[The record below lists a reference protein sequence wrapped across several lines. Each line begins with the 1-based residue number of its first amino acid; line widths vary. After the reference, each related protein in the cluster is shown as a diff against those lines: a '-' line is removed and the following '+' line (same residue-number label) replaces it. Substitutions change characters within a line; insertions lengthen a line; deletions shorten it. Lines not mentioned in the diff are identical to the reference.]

1 MPYSPEPDM
10 GSGVR
15 EDAREK
21 RAEVSNGRA
30 QLDHHMSRHSI
41 SADAIRAFHTL
52 RGSAR
57 VVDASAIS
65 ELAAALEL
73 WLNRLT
79 ATDGRLDDAG
89 ISLIEAA
96 TETLGSWCEQV
107 GSDAAAQQSARL
119 WLEQIESLQG
129 SVDRLHADDEARQQ
143 IGRASCRESMSGRV
157 DRGGRRILKSKTI
170 RSTEALCMLSLMTQ
184 TRIHHIYL

>member
-1 MPYSPEPDM
+1 MRISDWSSDLCSSDLRNPDAAPEPDM
-10 GSGVR
+10 ASVFR

-21 RAEVSNGRA
+21 LAEVSNRLA
-30 QLDHHMSRHSI
+30 QLDHHMSRHAI

-96 TETLGSWCEQV
+96 TETLGRWCEQV
-107 GSDAAAQQSARL
+107 GRSEEHTS
-119 WLEQIESLQG
+119 ELQ
-129 SVDRLHADDEARQQ
+129 
-143 IGRASCRESMSGRV
+143 
-157 DRGGRRILKSKTI
+157 
-170 RSTEALCMLSLMTQ
+170 SLM
-184 TRIHHIYL
+184 RISSAVFCLKKKKKTK

>member
-21 RAEVSNGRA
+21 RAEVSNWLA
-30 QLDHHMSRHSI
+30 QLDHHMSRHAI

-57 VVDASAIS
+57 VFEASAIS
-65 ELAAALEL
+65 ERAAALEL

-129 SVDRLHADDEARQQ
+129 SVDRLHEDDEARQLAEIFATEAFDLVQKAEGLQ
-143 IGRASCRESMSGRV
+143 IGRAHV
-157 DRGGRRILKSKTI
+157 
-170 RSTEALCMLSLMTQ
+170 
-184 TRIHHIYL
+184 

>member
-1 MPYSPEPDM
+1 M
-10 GSGVR
+10 R
-15 EDAREK
+15 
-21 RAEVSNGRA
+21 
-30 QLDHHMSRHSI
+30 I
-41 SADAIRAFHTL
+41 SDWSSDVCSSDL
-52 RGSAR
+52 
-57 VVDASAIS
+57 
-65 ELAAALEL
+65 LEL

-129 SVDRLHADDEARQQ
+129 SVDRLHEDDEARQLAE
-143 IGRASCRESMSGRV
+143 IFA
-157 DRGGRRILKSKTI
+157 
-170 RSTEALCMLSLMTQ
+170 TEAFDLVQKAEGLTGVERRSVVEGK
-184 TRIHHIYL
+184 RG

>member
-129 SVDRLHADDEARQQ
+129 SVDRLHEDDEARQLAEIFATEAFDLVQ
-143 IGRASCRESMSGRV
+143 KAEGLLGVWAQSPDDRAALQEKIGRAHV
-157 DRGGRRILKSKTI
+157 
-170 RSTEALCMLSLMTQ
+170 
-184 TRIHHIYL
+184 

>member
-1 MPYSPEPDM
+1 M
-10 GSGVR
+10 GSVFGG
-15 EDAREK
+15 DAREK
-21 RAEVSNGRA
+21 LVGVSSWLA
-30 QLDHHMSRHSI
+30 QLAHHISRHAI
-41 SADAIRAFHTL
+41 SAGAIRAFHTV

-96 TETLGSWCEQV
+96 NETLGRWCEQV
-107 GSDAAAQQSARL
+107 GSDAAAQQSERL

-129 SVDRLHADDEARQQ
+129 SVDRLQEADEARQLAA
-143 IGRASCRESMSGRV
+143 IFA
-157 DRGGRRILKSKTI
+157 
-170 RSTEALCMLSLMTQ
+170 TEAFALVQ
-184 TRIHHIYL
+184 TAEVRKSTRLHYRN